1 RIMSLVRENQAKKS
15 FDPPGEIGRFF
26 PEEPE
31 GVARPRHEIRLSV
44 GISKCL
50 FGFKEPRTGLTG
62 DDYLKQETATYVVLE
77 ALFGPGSDLYQSLYD
92 DGLIDEN
99 FGFDYSLEKGYGF
112 SVIGGDTPDPD
123 ALIRRV
129 EEEVPRVLNRGISE
143 EVVHRIRKKRLG
155 QMLRAL
161 NSPEWI
167 ANQFTRYRFNQSDLF
182 RVIPVLEELT
192 PEEINRRFQEHVN
205 LDRMAVSI
213 VRPLG
218 E

>member
-1 RIMSLVRENQAKKS
+1 M
-15 FDPPGEIGRFF
+15 
-26 PEEPE
+26 
-31 GVARPRHEIRLSV
+31 
-44 GISKCL
+44 
-50 FGFKEPRTGLTG
+50 TG
-62 DDYLKQETATYVVLE
+62 DDYLNQETATYVVLE

-99 FGFDYSLEKGYGF
+99 FSFDYSLERGYGF

-123 ALIRRV
+123 ALIKRV
-129 EEEVPRVLNRGISE
+129 EEEIPRVLDKGIPE

-182 RVIPVLEELT
+182 RVVPVLEKLT
-192 PEEINRRFQEHVN
+192 PEEVNRRLREHVDP
-205 LDRMAVSI
+205 DRMAVSM
-213 VRPLG
+213 VKPLG
-218 E
+218 Q